1 MISNAKKKKRKKRA
15 SEDRDGSYSRTHPRF
30 TRLLHAH
37 LHTHTLA
44 QILSASWHERRVTS
58 NLGVIQVK

>member
-1 MISNAKKKKRKKRA
+1 MISNAKKK
-15 SEDRDGSYSRTHPRF
+15 EEEHLRTEMDHTQEHTHAHF
-30 TRLLHAH
+30 CLLHAH

-44 QILSASWHERRVTS
+44 QILSISWHERRVPS

>member
-1 MISNAKKKKRKKRA
+1 MISDAKKKKKERLRTEMDHTQEHTHA
-15 SEDRDGSYSRTHPRF
+15 SLVFCTHIC
-30 TRLLHAH
+30 
-37 LHTHTLA
+37 THTLA